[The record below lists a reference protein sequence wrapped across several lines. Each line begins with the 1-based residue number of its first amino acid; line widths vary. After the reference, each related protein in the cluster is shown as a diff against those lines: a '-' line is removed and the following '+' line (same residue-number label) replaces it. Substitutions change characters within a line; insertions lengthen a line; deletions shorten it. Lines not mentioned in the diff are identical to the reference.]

1 MAKELSELTAK
12 ERIAKRAVQE
22 FNDGDLVNLGV
33 GLPVKCAEF
42 VEEGKTVF
50 WEAENGVIASVAL
63 LEDDVAEEHLFD
75 AGGVSGKLLP
85 EGSIIDSA
93 TSFGIIRGGHLDA
106 TVLGFMQVD
115 ESGNIANWMAP
126 GGHFSGVGGAMD
138 LVNGAKKV
146 VCVAEHCT
154 KDGKSKI
161 MKKCTYPLTGVK
173 VVDLIITELA
183 VFKVTDEGLLLTEI
197 AAGVSLEELREKTEA
212 DFIISENLKEIEI

>member
-1 MAKELSELTAK
+1 MTISLELTKK

-33 GLPVKCAEF
+33 GLPVYCSKF

-50 WEAENGVIASVAL
+50 WHAENGVIGSVAL
-63 LEDDVAEEHLFD
+63 SEGDTAEEHVFD
-75 AGGVSGKLLP
+75 AGGIPGKLLP
-85 EGSIIDSA
+85 EGCIIDSA

-115 ESGNIANWMAP
+115 EKGNLANWMAP

-154 KDGKSKI
+154 RDGKPKI
-161 MKKCTYPLTGVK
+161 RKQCTYPLTGVN
-173 VVDLIITELA
+173 VVDIIITELA

-197 AAGVSLEELREKTEA
+197 APGITMSELREKTEA
-212 DFIISENLKEIEI
+212 NFKISENLKEIQI